1 MLTYTISV
9 SIRSTLL
16 RYSLFFS
23 EYLSNHSNHSTC
35 PDTRPDTINTR
46 PRRRPSVQLET
57 DRPGI
62 EAGDTLLFSKFQL
75 SHIFV
80 FWIITSSLQE
90 LRCCQLVPKAC
101 KSACCRVR
109 FCITLFVFCLPWC

>member
-16 RYSLFFS
+16 RY
-23 EYLSNHSNHSTC
+23 
-35 PDTRPDTINTR
+35 R

-62 EAGDTLLFSKFQL
+62 EATAGV
-75 SHIFV
+75 I
-80 FWIITSSLQE
+80 
-90 LRCCQLVPKAC
+90 
-101 KSACCRVR
+101 
-109 FCITLFVFCLPWC
+109 FCIPLALTDLACSWIKLACLLLLHFDLIN

>member
-23 EYLSNHSNHSTC
+23 EYLSNHS
-35 PDTRPDTINTR
+35 TRPDTINTR

-62 EAGDTLLFSKFQL
+62 EATIFSALLGSFNVVCRERKSDGL
-75 SHIFV
+75 LLPFV
-80 FWIITSSLQE
+80 
-90 LRCCQLVPKAC
+90 
-101 KSACCRVR
+101 
-109 FCITLFVFCLPWC
+109 CI

>member
-1 MLTYTISV
+1 MLTYTVSV

-16 RYSLFFS
+16 RYSLFLS
-23 EYLSNHSNHSTC
+23 EYLSNHSTY

-62 EAGDTLLFSKFQL
+62 EAST
-75 SHIFV
+75 
-80 FWIITSSLQE
+80 
-90 LRCCQLVPKAC
+90 
-101 KSACCRVR
+101 
-109 FCITLFVFCLPWC
+109 

>member
-16 RYSLFFS
+16 RYSLFLS
-23 EYLSNHSNHSTC
+23 EYLSNHSNHST
-35 PDTRPDTINTR
+35 TINTR

-62 EAGDTLLFSKFQL
+62 EANVFTALSSGVGLFLCSSKWGGAVLQHQKWGGALLQISALEQQFCVKP
-75 SHIFV
+75 
-80 FWIITSSLQE
+80 LQE
-90 LRCCQLVPKAC
+90 EE
-101 KSACCRVR
+101 
-109 FCITLFVFCLPWC
+109 

>member
-9 SIRSTLL
+9 SIRYTLL
-16 RYSLFFS
+16 RYSLFLS

-35 PDTRPDTINTR
+35 PDTLPDTINTR

-62 EAGDTLLFSKFQL
+62 EA
-75 SHIFV
+75 SHTSTC
-80 FWIITSSLQE
+80 IIILYE
-90 LRCCQLVPKAC
+90 ALRP
-101 KSACCRVR
+101 
-109 FCITLFVFCLPWC
+109 LFVHMYMYMYICIYECIPYTV